1 MKGDFEPK
9 TLDDEFT
16 DREIERIDTVDNAI
30 HEFLNN
36 IVPNGKT
43 VEWDRDL
50 IISVAE
56 AVWECI
62 KDRNICTEME
72 FYPYREG

>member
-50 IISVAE
+50 IISVVE
-56 AVWECI
+56 AVWDCI